1 MVSLSAVSVASSQPQ
16 LENIKWK
23 NSVRKQPIRLKLH
36 PVPSAVMKSRCIS
49 LWLCYTFVQHSLRC
63 GCPWPTSYLA
73 VLWAFRFAVAESQC
87 LIPVSIFLLTMGP
100 KAQEW
105 WDGNL
110 RGSMRCTVTPV
121 SDKMGV
127 YHSTGKGVCWGV
139 EKNDALACIAQEMR
153 TKKTSANFVLC
164 LRSRGSICGIQQAF
178 SQDGKGLR

>member
-1 MVSLSAVSVASSQPQ
+1 MASLSAVSLASSQPQ

-23 NSVRKQPIRLKLH
+23 NSVHKQAIRFKLH
-36 PVPSAVMKSRCIS
+36 TVPSAVMKSRSTS

-73 VLWAFRFAVAESQC
+73 VLWAFRSAIAESQC
-87 LIPVSIFLLTMGP
+87 PIPVSIFLLTMGP

-105 WDGNL
+105 WGGNL
-110 RGSMRCTVTPV
+110 RGSVRCTVTPV

-127 YHSTGKGVCWGV
+127 YPSTGKGVCWGV

-153 TKKTSANFVLC
+153 TKKTSASFVLC
-164 LRSRGSICGIQQAF
+164 LRAQGSICGIQQAF
-178 SQDGKGLR
+178 SQDGKGLS